1 MLLELYGVFG
11 IFIVLLF
18 AYTEIGEKK
27 KPVGI
32 FATLLTLLLG
42 IVFIISD
49 VHYVNGSTQVQV
61 TSGNTTTTVITPIIA
76 TATLPAP
83 PFPTTMSYSG
93 LLGLSLVLLAMY
105 GMLHY
110 SDNFLW

>member
-61 TSGNTTTTVITPIIA
+61 TSGNTTTTVTTPVIA
-76 TATLPAP
+76 TATLPSP
-83 PFPTTMSYSG
+83 PFPTTTSYSG
-93 LLGLSLVLLAMY
+93 LLGLSCILLAMF
-105 GMLHY
+105 GLLHY
-110 SDNFLW
+110 SDEFIW